1 MGLHARGAHV
11 LFVDGRISWK
21 DRRNITALVAATVE
35 KARVLPERKI
45 RVVRA
50 AGPQMDTE

>member
-1 MGLHARGAHV
+1 V
-11 LFVDGRISWK
+11 LFVDGRVGWK

-35 KARVLPERKI
+35 KAKALPDRKI

-50 AGPQMDTE
+50 AKAGVKPQIDSE